1 MKANSM
7 REGNM
12 MKDQEILNA
21 VKEMRISWKEND
33 DKRDSGL
40 PHDIPEV
47 TRIDDLQYGED
58 PKWNLLD
65 LYLPK
70 NVKGKIPVIINIHG
84 GGWVYGT
91 KETYQFYGLGMA
103 KRGFA
108 FVNPNYKLG
117 PEVKFP
123 KELDQVNEY
132 IHWVA
137 DHADEYNLDKNNVFL
152 IGDSAGGQMAEQYTA
167 ILTNPEYRFD

>member
-47 TRIDDLQYGED
+47 TRIDDLQYGKD

-91 KETYQFYGLGMA
+91 K
-103 KRGFA
+103 R
-108 FVNPNYKLG
+108 
-117 PEVKFP
+117 
-123 KELDQVNEY
+123 
-132 IHWVA
+132 
-137 DHADEYNLDKNNVFL
+137 NL
-152 IGDSAGGQMAEQYTA
+152 S
-167 ILTNPEYRFD
+167 ILWLRDGEERICIC

>member
-84 GGWVYGT
+84 GAGFMEQ
-91 KETYQFYGLGMA
+91 KKPINFMA
-103 KRGFA
+103 
-108 FVNPNYKLG
+108 
-117 PEVKFP
+117 
-123 KELDQVNEY
+123 
-132 IHWVA
+132 
-137 DHADEYNLDKNNVFL
+137 
-152 IGDSAGGQMAEQYTA
+152 
-167 ILTNPEYRFD
+167 

>member
-47 TRIDDLQYGED
+47 TRIDDLQYGKD

-70 NVKGKIPVIINIHG
+70 NVKGKIPVIINIHYSRWRLG
-84 GGWVYGT
+84 LWNKRNLSILWLRDG
-91 KETYQFYGLGMA
+91 KE
-103 KRGFA
+103 R
-108 FVNPNYKLG
+108 
-117 PEVKFP
+117 
-123 KELDQVNEY
+123 
-132 IHWVA
+132 IC
-137 DHADEYNLDKNNVFL
+137 
-152 IGDSAGGQMAEQYTA
+152 IC
-167 ILTNPEYRFD
+167 